1 MAAFESDT
9 CALRTKSMDL
19 VKTPVEFT
27 WCLFAGRLWR
37 FVCGSIQYANELIG
51 TGKGL
56 GDAGEYMNMVFKALQ
71 SSALNVSSFRSSFAR
86 LSSIMS
92 LLTNTRVGTYWAF
105 NLVFV
110 QRSLLKSPL
119 RKTLSLVK
127 VRILFLIE
135 FELDS
140 TSIKQS
146 KIIAVEILII
156 YAVMITFQV
165 HVGKLRSF

>member
-1 MAAFESDT
+1 
-9 CALRTKSMDL
+9 
-19 VKTPVEFT
+19 
-27 WCLFAGRLWR
+27 
-37 FVCGSIQYANELIG
+37 
-51 TGKGL
+51 
-56 GDAGEYMNMVFKALQ
+56 MNMVFKALQ

-86 LSSIMS
+86 PSSIMS
-92 LLTNTRVGTYWAF
+92 SLTNTRVGTYWAF

-140 TSIKQS
+140 TSIKQY
-146 KIIAVEILII
+146 KIIAVEIFII